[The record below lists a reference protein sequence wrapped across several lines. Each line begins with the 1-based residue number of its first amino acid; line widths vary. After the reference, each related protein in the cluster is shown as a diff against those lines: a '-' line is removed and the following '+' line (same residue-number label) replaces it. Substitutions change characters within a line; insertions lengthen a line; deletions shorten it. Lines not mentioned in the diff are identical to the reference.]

1 MQDFAEGEV
10 IFRDPPLVAAQHS
23 ANKADALV
31 CAHCFRYVGCIE
43 QQLQHRILGDAVDT
57 SAGEG
62 VLQPS
67 SLEEPLRTC
76 VTPAKES
83 ACVQGAMQTIIIGTE
98 R

>member
-1 MQDFAEGEV
+1 
-10 IFRDPPLVAAQHS
+10 
-23 ANKADALV
+23 
-31 CAHCFRYVGCIE
+31 
-43 QQLQHRILGDAVDT
+43 LGDAVDT